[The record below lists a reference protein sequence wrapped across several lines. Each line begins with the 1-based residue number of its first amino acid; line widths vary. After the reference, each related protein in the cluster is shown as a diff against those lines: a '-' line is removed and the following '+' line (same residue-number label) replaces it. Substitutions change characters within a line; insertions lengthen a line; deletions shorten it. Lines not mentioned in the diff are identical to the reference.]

1 MSRLKRKKRI
11 RFLPL
16 LLSLQLFIPAQ
27 LLADTGEYQHW
38 KKTAQTLQV
47 LQGMGTQMVQMHQ
60 QRMQQQQ
67 AMQMRMSLERDL
79 ALQPV
84 DPSQVPPVLTQSGC
98 MVLPA
103 RSNRTSGG
111 ISCEAPYDPTKLQ
124 SGVYDALL
132 QVSEANHNTVANFLT
147 EGHQRFTTQGLG
159 CYEKAQNQLQQKL
172 AGRIELLNQ
181 MEESI
186 KRRTE
191 NLEKNLRAD
200 LLQIKKGDA
209 LLNGDSKDKEVKA
222 ALKNFRF
229 EDQFK
234 DPACRS
240 FFNDR
245 NFKSM
250 AKKGYRGIEE
260 AINAK
265 IVNSTLLLSW
275 QSLLN

>member
-132 QVSEANHNTVANFLT
+132 QVS
-147 EGHQRFTTQGLG
+147 
-159 CYEKAQNQLQQKL
+159 
-172 AGRIELLNQ
+172 
-181 MEESI
+181 
-186 KRRTE
+186 
-191 NLEKNLRAD
+191 
-200 LLQIKKGDA
+200 
-209 LLNGDSKDKEVKA
+209 
-222 ALKNFRF
+222 
-229 EDQFK
+229 
-234 DPACRS
+234 
-240 FFNDR
+240 
-245 NFKSM
+245 
-250 AKKGYRGIEE
+250 
-260 AINAK
+260 
-265 IVNSTLLLSW
+265 
-275 QSLLN
+275 